1 MNSTTMFT
9 QAVDYQKN
17 LFDNAFAIMTLL
29 QDQGHKLMDLTF
41 EKNLLPDDGK
51 RIRSYWVG
59 VTKQGQDNYKEY
71 VDRTFDRL
79 KELFA
84 ATEPVSSPAP
94 EPVPFSAP
102 EPVSSPVPTKTSK
115 KSDK

>member
-17 LFDNAFAIMTLL
+17 LFDNSFAIITSL
-29 QDQGHKLMDLTF
+29 QDQGHKVMDLAF

-51 RIRSYWVG
+51 RIRSYWVD
-59 VTKQGQDNYKEY
+59 VTKQGQDNYKKY

-84 ATEPVSSPAP
+84 TAEPVSSPAP
-94 EPVPFSAP
+94 EPVT
-102 EPVSSPVPTKTSK
+102 SPIPIKSSK
-115 KSDK
+115 KSEK